1 MIIAFYPGAGGNRYY
16 QFLQGVAQFEPKKT
30 YDHLLGIERILDPYR
45 YLSSDTIGVADRDL
59 ILTHCV
65 NVPLI
70 RKHFP
75 DHKEIIVLLADL
87 DQSIQRQWYLDA
99 QHMDEGFANKYEHAY
114 SHVGYH
120 YRYYQQYPL
129 DPDGAKVVD
138 FFDQSNEFSKI
149 MSDELSS
156 ISSPEYQQALHDFN
170 KSQHAML
177 TNLPGDKS
185 VEGFKSKFLE
195 DAENMKLRLDKIS
208 PSMCLAKWKQVS
220 LHLPTG
226 LNNSCYHPPLHEIR
240 IEDIQRSPSGLH
252 NTAYKKQQ
260 RKLMMDG
267 VRPGECG
274 YCWAMED
281 NGKLSDRHYR
291 SGESWAAKDFGQIV
305 SGEWDDDVVPSYVEV
320 NFNHVC
326 NLACSYCSP
335 QFSSTWQQEV
345 DQSGAYPTSTRHNDP
360 GYFVD
365 RRRPIPVREHN
376 PYVEAFWSWWPTL
389 YPELQHFRMTGGEPL
404 LDKNTY
410 RVFDY
415 VLANPKSDLHLN
427 VTSNFSVD
435 EKSWQKY
442 KSYVKQLCEGDK
454 IEHFMQY
461 VSLDSFGPQA
471 EYIRHGLGFDLL
483 WDRVN
488 QFLTEIPGRNS
499 VTFIVTMNNLS
510 ITGLPN
516 LFAGILGLRKIY
528 SSTYQRVWFD
538 TPVLRQPTWQ
548 SLQILPESYVEQLEY
563 LWAWMIRQIE
573 TEATRFQGFKDYEIA
588 RLDRDIAWMR
598 DGQQLDADYIA
609 RNKADFYRFFSE
621 HDRRRG
627 TDFLT
632 TFPEMVT
639 WWKEC
644 EYHARQS

>member
-16 QFLQGVAQFEPKKT
+16 QYIMGRRDFKPQTT
-30 YDHLLGIERILDPYR
+30 YDHLLKTQAFEYR
-45 YLSSDTIGVADRDL
+45 YLSADSKLPDQEL

-65 NVPLI
+65 DVPLL
-70 RKHFP
+70 RRLFP
-75 DHKEIIVLLADL
+75 NQTEIVVIQANVDLSLKREWFLEDQHRDKDMPDKLEHARAHVAYHRRYYKEYPMNTAGATAVINIDT
-87 DQSIQRQWYLDA
+87 DDT
-99 QHMDEGFANKYEHAY
+99 EFANTMRTELASIVSAEYDQAVNEYVEHD
-114 SHVGYH
+114 
-120 YRYYQQYPL
+120 L
-129 DPDGAKVVD
+129 
-138 FFDQSNEFSKI
+138 SNV
-149 MSDELSS
+149 
-156 ISSPEYQQALHDFN
+156 A
-170 KSQHAML
+170 
-177 TNLPGDKS
+177 GDKV
-185 VEGFKSKFLE
+185 VEGFKSKFLD
-195 DAENMKLRLDKIS
+195 DAETMKQRLDKIS

-220 LHLPTG
+220 LHLATG
-226 LNNSCYHPPLHEIR
+226 LNNSCYHPPLHEIQ
-240 IEDIQRSPSGLH
+240 ITDIQRSPSGLH
-252 NTAYKKQQ
+252 NTAHKKEQ
-260 RKLMMDG
+260 RKLMLNG
-267 VRPGECG
+267 QRPSECG

-291 SGESWAAKDFGQIV
+291 SGESWAAKDFGKIV
-305 SGEWDDDVVPSYVEV
+305 SSEWNDDITPSYVEV
-320 NFNHVC
+320 NFNHAC

-335 QFSSTWQQEV
+335 QFSSTWQQEM
-345 DQSGAYPTSTRHNDP
+345 DQHGGYPTSTRHNDP
-360 GYFVD
+360 SHFTG
-365 RRRPIPVREHN
+365 RNRPIPVREHN
-376 PYVEAFWSWWPTL
+376 PYVEAFWDWWPTL
-389 YPELQHFRMTGGEPL
+389 YPELEHFRMTGGEPM

-415 VLANPKSDLHLN
+415 VLANPKPDLHLN

-442 KSYVKQLCEGDK
+442 LGYVKQLCEGEK

-461 VSLDSFGPQA
+461 ISLDSFGSQA
-471 EYIRHGLGFDLL
+471 EYIRHGLDFDLL

-510 ITGLPN
+510 VTGLPN
-516 LFAGILGLRKIY
+516 LFAGILGLRKLY
-528 SSTYQRVWFD
+528 SKTYQRVWFD

-548 SLQILPESYVEQLEY
+548 SLQILPESYVEQLEH

-573 TEATRFQGFKDYEIA
+573 TEGTRFQGFKDYEIA

-598 DGQQLDADYIA
+598 DGQQLPKEYVD
-609 RNKADFYRFFSE
+609 RNKADFYRFFAE

-627 TDFLT
+627 TDFLK
-632 TFPEMVT
+632 TFPEMTT